1 MPHWRQVVDWG
12 GGGGD
17 LDMAVSDFTQI
28 MSFSLRFDY
37 LILQYTNILHI
48 Y

>member
-1 MPHWRQVVDWG
+1 MGGG

-28 MSFSLRFDY
+28 MSFFLRFDH
-37 LILQYTNILHI
+37 LILQYTNIMQI
-48 Y
+48 